1 MTTRE
6 HPEGIT
12 ELVDALL
19 EGYAPISVLL
29 DIMFASPGYATVGEV
44 RALLGAQ
51 LRDVLEPLAMTYGEQ
66 ELKTA
71 AELVAATVPLIHE
84 GLHFLPPGTPLPG
97 SGRHRRRGGRRNAR
111 RT

>member
-1 MTTRE
+1 MTERE

-29 DIMFASPGYATVGEV
+29 DSMFAAPGYATVEEV
-44 RALLGAQ
+44 RGLLGAQ
-51 LRDVLEPLAMTYGEQ
+51 LRDVLEPLAMTHDAR
-66 ELKTA
+66 ELR
-71 AELVAATVPLIHE
+71 LVADVVTATVPLIHE
-84 GLHFLPPGTPLPG
+84 GLQFVNYPPPPNLL
-97 SGRHRRRGGRRNAR
+97 RRRGGRRNAR